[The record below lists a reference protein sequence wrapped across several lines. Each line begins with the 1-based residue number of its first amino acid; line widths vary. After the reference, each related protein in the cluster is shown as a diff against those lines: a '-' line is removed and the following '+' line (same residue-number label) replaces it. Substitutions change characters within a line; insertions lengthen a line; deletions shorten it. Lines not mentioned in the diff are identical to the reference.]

1 MSTAGEMSAGE
12 MSAAGQATGKPSDG
26 WGPLQW
32 LVAVIAWLWVLVP
45 LGYGLY
51 QLVIKIP
58 ALFG

>member
-1 MSTAGEMSAGE
+1 MSTAENV
-12 MSAAGQATGKPSDG
+12 TGDSGPE

-32 LVAVIAWLWVLVP
+32 VGAVVAWLWVLIP
-45 LGYGLY
+45 LCYGLY